1 MICIYRVFGL
11 STNTRQYSFDIPVM
25 YLRDFVIMLLF
36 SVTRFKL
43 VFNKNGNVSL
53 HFVILA
59 ENFEIWRRSFIY

>member
-25 YLRDFVIMLLF
+25 YLRDFVIILLS

-43 VFNKNGNVSL
+43 VFNTNRN
-53 HFVILA
+53 ILL
-59 ENFEIWRRSFIY
+59 ECKPTKRILLF